1 MQFNIYYKI
10 MMDNIDAITNPNIKT
25 NIYPSIKML
34 TKTRNRVFANRNIN
48 LTTFLDI
55 MKSVMGLCH
64 HLMITC
70 LWTA

>member
-34 TKTRNRVFANRNIN
+34 TKTRKRVFANNRNM
-48 LTTFLDI
+48 T
-55 MKSVMGLCH
+55 
-64 HLMITC
+64 
-70 LWTA
+70 